1 MFQNA
6 AGSRDLSA
14 KSMTGAIIVLFFVPL
29 LVRHKELGMSKM
41 CRQEGGLGQVSYK
54 QHLICW
60 EVQAVHQP

>member
-1 MFQNA
+1 
-6 AGSRDLSA
+6 
-14 KSMTGAIIVLFFVPL
+14 MTGAIIVLFFVPL

-60 EVQAVHQP
+60 EAQAVHQP